1 MHALD
6 TNHPD
11 WRPPHCPSPNCLFHD
26 HLQPGWTYKRSGYF
40 RRQAPPCRIRR
51 FLCKHCGVTFSSQTF
66 SVTYYLKRPDIL
78 AQLMTKTTG
87 AMANRQAADDLQV
100 AANTVDTQ
108 LNRLG
113 RHCLLLHKQL
123 LEQLRQPTFV
133 AIDGLESFE
142 LSQYHPFHF
151 HLAVDCQSAL
161 FLGFT
166 DSPLRRKGSM
176 TAGQRRKRCELE
188 ARYGRP
194 DPQAVRKD
202 VQELLAAV
210 VDCDVQVTICSDA
223 HRSYPAAIRAHR
235 GKTRHEVTSSREY
248 RDRHNALYEINL
260 LDLLI
265 RHASA
270 NHRRQ
275 TIAWAKRRQAAA
287 LRLMVFLVWR
297 NYVRMRWRKQG
308 LQTPAMQAGLLDRPL
323 TVQEVLGQRLFVT
336 KAGLRG
342 RWREYYWGEV
352 TTPALGRNRRHDLKR
367 AF

>member
-1 MHALD
+1 MHTLD

-11 WRPPHCPSPNCLFHD
+11 WRPPHCPNANCPFHD
-26 HLQPGWTYKRSGYF
+26 HLRTEWAYKRSGYF
-40 RRQAPPCRIRR
+40 RRQAPPTRIRR
-51 FLCKHCGVTFSSQTF
+51 YQCKHCGVTFSSQTF

-87 AMANRQAADDLQV
+87 GMANRQAADDLGV
-100 AANTVDTQ
+100 APNTVDMQ

-113 RHCLLLHKQL
+113 RHCLLLHKHFL
-123 LEQLRQPTFV
+123 DQLRRLS
-133 AIDGLESFE
+133 ILGLDGFESFE

-176 TAGQRRKRCELE
+176 TPGQRRRRRELE
-188 ARYGRP
+188 ARFGRP

-202 VQELLAAV
+202 VQELLEIV
-210 VDCDVQVTICSDA
+210 VDPSVEVTIRSDL
-223 HRSYPAAIRAHR
+223 HRSYPPAIRAYGGR
-235 GKTRHEVTSSREY
+235 TRHEVTSSREY

-265 RHASA
+265 RHAAA

-297 NYVRMRWRKQG
+297 NYVRLRWRKQG
-308 LQTPAMQAGLLDRPL
+308 KQTPAMEAGLLDRPL

-336 KAGLRG
+336 KANLRG

-352 TTPALGRNRRHDLKR
+352 TTPALGRNRRYDRKR
-367 AF
+367 AI